1 MIGDLAFGE
10 PFGCLESSAF
20 HPWVGMIFDAIHLV
34 AVKQALGYF
43 PAVDRLLP
51 YLTPKSLLA
60 RFDDHTAM
68 TKEKTLRRKES
79 KVDKADFVSNLIK
92 PENNIS
98 DEELFGNCSTLI
110 IAGSETTATVLS
122 SAVYFLLKNPEVMT
136 RLESEIRS
144 SFQDVSEIDF
154 RSIGKQKYTL
164 ACLNETLRL
173 FPPVPSGLSRVV
185 PRDGDNIDGKWVP
198 GGVRMAPR

>member
-10 PFGCLESSAF
+10 PFGCLESSEL
-20 HPWVGMIFDAIHLV
+20 HPWIRMIFSAIHLV

-43 PAVDRLLP
+43 PTIDRLIP
-51 YLTPKSLLA
+51 YLTPKSLLTQ
-60 RFDDHTAM
+60 FDDHTAM

-79 KVDKADFVSNLIK
+79 KVDRADFVSNLIK
-92 PENNIS
+92 PENNITN
-98 DEELFGNCSTLI
+98 EELFGNCSTLI

-122 SAVYFLLKNPEVMT
+122 SAIYFLLKNPEVMT
-136 RLESEIRS
+136 RLVSEIRS
-144 SFQDVSEIDF
+144 TFQGVSEINF
-154 RSIGKQKYTL
+154 LSIGKQKYTL

-185 PRDGDNIDGKWVP
+185 PRDGDMIDGKWVP
-198 GGVRMAPR
+198 GGVSG